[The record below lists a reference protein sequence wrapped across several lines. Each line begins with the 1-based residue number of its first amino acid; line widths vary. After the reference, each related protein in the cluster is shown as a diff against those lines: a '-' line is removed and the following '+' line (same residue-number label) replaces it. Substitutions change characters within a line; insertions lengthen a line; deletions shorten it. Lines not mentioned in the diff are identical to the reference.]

1 MVTGVGSGTGQAIL
15 TALNQ
20 IRDKVEVHAS
30 DFDVDAAGLYLVE
43 NRHFIPKL
51 EEESGMDKLL
61 ELIIENRFEMIFPG
75 NEFDVLALAK
85 KKAFL
90 EKSSDTIVMVS
101 NIEAIELTFDKWE
114 TYRHLELN
122 GITIPQTFLPGN
134 DLDLEFVES
143 QMPLP
148 WIIKPRIGT
157 ASKGVNLVHSL
168 TEANLAIIKTP
179 GALIQ
184 EYMDSITYRN
194 EKCYEFTCGI
204 FKDKFGKIHGPI
216 VAERILRNGTSW
228 IVQIVFDSEVSEYVR
243 KIASCIAFEGPM
255 NVQLIKTRKGPK
267 VLEINCRFSGTTGI
281 RSYFGFN
288 EPKMALESFLFER
301 EIEPIKLTRGRVLR
315 YIENIIQV

>member
-43 NRHFIPKL
+43 KRHIIPKL

-75 NEFDVLALAK
+75 NEFDVVALAK

-90 EKSSDTIVMVS
+90 ETSSDTIVMVS
-101 NIEAIELTFDKWE
+101 NIETIELTFDKWK
-114 TYRHLELN
+114 TYRHLEFN
-122 GITIPQTFLPGN
+122 GIAIPQTFLPEN
-134 DLDLEFVES
+134 DLDLEFIES

-168 TEANLAIIKTP
+168 TEANLAITKTP

-288 EPKMALESFLFER
+288 EPKMALESFLLER